1 MAGCRDCKYFKT
13 DVDLPYPVCTLHE
26 FHFTTDYT
34 PCDDFVSNAY
44 KPSSSSS
51 SSSGSGKRVSGCIVA
66 VVIAV
71 VIGIAVVFFAT
82 NQGSVKQ
89 VDRIDEITQMEGEA
103 EVQPKT
109 ARVNSSNGL
118 NLRKGPSTSDEKIT
132 AMPSN
137 ATVTVL
143 ETKDGWCRVRYND
156 KEGWCSAD
164 YLTIEG

>member
-44 KPSSSSS
+44 KPSSSS

-89 VDRIDEITQMEGEA
+89 VDRIDEITQMEGET

>member
-44 KPSSSSS
+44 KPSSSSKP
-51 SSSGSGKRVSGCIVA
+51 GKGLVGIIA
-66 VVIAV
+66 VVIV
-71 VIGIAVVFFAT
+71 LVIGIAVVFFTRSEKSMELDRVDELTQA
-82 NQGSVKQ
+82 Q
-89 VDRIDEITQMEGEA
+89 VDA

-143 ETKDGWCRVRYND
+143 KEENGWCYVRYND

-164 YLTIEG
+164 YLIIED

>member
-34 PCDDFVSNAY
+34 PCDSFVSNAY
-44 KPSSSSS
+44 KPSSSSF
-51 SSSGSGKRVSGCIVA
+51 SSGSGKGAIGCVVA
-66 VVIAV
+66 VVIV
-71 VIGIAVVFFAT
+71 LVIGIAAVFFAT
-82 NQGSVKQ
+82 NQGSDEM

-143 ETKDGWCRVRYND
+143 KEENGWCYVRYND

-164 YLTIEG
+164 YLIIED